1 MCNERLILK
10 YMNMKRFLISCT
22 VCCGFATASP
32 AQGLTDMTHS
42 REAVMHNLPLGA
54 THWTGGFWGDRFNVL
69 STTGIWSMWDTWNTP
84 YETIDALGL
93 HGSHGFANFQVAA
106 GTVKGKHHGPPFH
119 DGDMYKWLEACA
131 AAYAVT
137 KDPKLDQLMDQF
149 IEQVALAQRADGYI
163 HTPVNIEERNSLPPT
178 SLPPTPSCRGGE
190 STAQKASP
198 TGGGLEG
205 AGGSAGAGSA
215 ASENAAGI
223 EIGKDQK
230 HAFASR
236 LNFETYNLGH
246 LMTAGIIH
254 KRATGKTTL
263 FDCGRKAADFLYN
276 FLTNDAAELSRNA
289 ICPSHYMGATE
300 MYRETGD
307 KKYLTLAE
315 GLISI
320 RDSVKN
326 GEDHNQDRIPFRQQ
340 YEAMGH
346 AVRANYLYAGVAD
359 LYAETGEAQLKKNLE
374 AIWDD
379 IVNHKIYIMGGCGA
393 LYDGVSPDGTT
404 YNQPSIQQ
412 IHQAYGRQFQ
422 LPQEYAHNEIC
433 AQIGMLLYSWR
444 MFQTDMH
451 PKYID
456 NIENELYNG
465 ILSGVSLDG
474 KDYFYTEALRRTKEY
489 PYVLRWPKHRQR
501 YITCFCCPPN
511 TLRTLLEAQEYAYSI
526 KGDTLWVN
534 LYGQNTLKTDD
545 LEVEQQTDYP
555 WDGHI
560 TLTIKKAKH
569 LASIRMHIPGWSIG
583 MELRLN
589 GKPIAAEAL
598 REPRKWKKGDR
609 IELIL
614 PMRPRLIEANP
625 LVEEAK
631 NHIAIMRGPI
641 VYCLEGQDISAATGG
656 SSSAA
661 ATASP
666 RINDIAIP
674 ADVRFTET
682 KVTICG
688 HEMVA
693 LEADV
698 PIVNEDFWRN
708 DELYRELR
716 PVTNR
721 KAHIRLIPYYAWDN
735 RGIQDMSLWL
745 PLKR

>member
-1 MCNERLILK
+1 M
-10 YMNMKRFLISCT
+10 
-22 VCCGFATASP
+22 
-32 AQGLTDMTHS
+32 S
-42 REAVMHNLPLGA
+42 RSKQAKMQNLPMGA
-54 THWTGGFWGDRFNVL
+54 TQWTGGFWGDRFQML

-131 AAYAVT
+131 AVYAVT
-137 KDPKLDQLMDQF
+137 KDPKVDALMDKF

-163 HTPVNIEERNSLPPT
+163 HTPVVISERN
-178 SLPPTPSCRGGE
+178 
-190 STAQKASP
+190 
-198 TGGGLEG
+198 
-205 AGGSAGAGSA
+205 AGIDSHALT
-215 ASENAAGI
+215 ENAAGI

-246 LMTAGIIH
+246 LITAGIIH

-263 FDCGRKAADFLYN
+263 FECGKKAADFLYN

-289 ICPSHYMGATE
+289 ICPSHYMGAAE

-307 KKYLTLAE
+307 EKYLTLAK
-315 GLISI
+315 GLIAI
-320 RDSVKN
+320 RDSVTN
-326 GEDHNQDRIPFRQQ
+326 GEDHNQDRHKFRDQ

-359 LYAETGEAQLKKNLE
+359 LYAETGEAQLLKNLS

-422 LPQEYAHNEIC
+422 LPQEAAHNEIC
-433 AQIGMLLYSWR
+433 AQIGMMLYSWR
-444 MFQTDMH
+444 MFQTTID

-465 ILSGVSLDG
+465 ILSGISLDG
-474 KDYFYTEALRRTKEY
+474 KDYFYTEALRRTKEF
-489 PYVLRWPKHRQR
+489 PYVMRWPKHRQR

-511 TLRTLLEAQEYAYSI
+511 TLRTLCEAQEYAYSI

-534 LYGQNTLKTDD
+534 LYGQNKLTTKD
-545 LEVEQQTDYP
+545 LEIEQETNYP

-560 TLTIKKAKH
+560 KLTVKKAKH
-569 LASIRMHIPGWSIG
+569 LASIRMHIPGWATD
-583 MELRLN
+583 MTLKLN
-589 GKPIAAEAL
+589 GTPILAEDL
-598 REPRKWKKGDR
+598 RQPRKWKKGDV
-609 IELIL
+609 IELNL
-614 PMRPRLIEANP
+614 PMKARLIEANP

-631 NHIAIMRGPI
+631 NQIAVMRGPI
-641 VYCLEGQDISAATGG
+641 VYCLEGQDIEGG
-656 SSSAA
+656 H
-661 ATASP
+661 

-674 ADVRFTET
+674 ADVQFTEKKIT
-682 KVTICG
+682 MEG
-688 HEMVA
+688 HELIA

-698 PIVNEDFWRN
+698 PLVSKDSWRN
-708 DELYRELR
+708 EELYRELR
-716 PVTNR
+716 PVKNE
-721 KAHIRLIPYYAWDN
+721 KVHIRLIPYYAWDN
-735 RGIQDMSLWL
+735 RGIDDMSLWL
-745 PLKR
+745 PLQR

>member
-1 MCNERLILK
+1 MKRLILS
-10 YMNMKRFLISCT
+10 FL
-22 VCCGFATASP
+22 VCCVINATHIPLS
-32 AQGLTDMTHS
+32 AQGLTDMSHS
-42 REAVMHNLPLGA
+42 KQAVMQNLPLGV
-54 THWTGGFWGDRFNVL
+54 THWTGGFWGERFRVL

-84 YETIDALGL
+84 WEVVDANGK

-137 KDPKLDQLMDQF
+137 KDPKLDALMDQF

-163 HTPVNIEERNSLPPT
+163 HTPVVISERNQGIDSHALT
-178 SLPPTPSCRGGE
+178 
-190 STAQKASP
+190 
-198 TGGGLEG
+198 
-205 AGGSAGAGSA
+205 
-215 ASENAAGI
+215 ENAAGI

-263 FDCGRKAADFLYN
+263 FDCGRRAADFLYN

-289 ICPSHYMGATE
+289 ICPSHYMGAAE

-315 GLISI
+315 GLIGI

-444 MFQTDMH
+444 MYQTDMH
-451 PKYID
+451 PKYVD

-465 ILSGVSLDG
+465 ILSGISLDG

-511 TLRTLLEAQEYAYSI
+511 TLRTLLEAQEYAYSV

-569 LASIRMHIPGWSIG
+569 LASIRMHIPGWSTG

-589 GKPIAAEAL
+589 GKPIVAEAL
-598 REPRKWKKGDR
+598 REPRKWKKGDQ

-614 PMRPRLIEANP
+614 PIRPRLIEANP

-631 NHIAIMRGPI
+631 NHIAVMRGPI
-641 VYCLEGQDISAATGG
+641 VYCLEGQDISAAG
-656 SSSAA
+656 SEQ
-661 ATASP
+661 P
-666 RINDIAIP
+666 RINDIVIP
-674 ADVRFTET
+674 ADVQFKET
-682 KVTICG
+682 RITISG

-698 PIVNEDFWRN
+698 PLVNQDFWGK
-708 DELYRELR
+708 DDLYRELR
-716 PVTNR
+716 PLRGKT
-721 KAHIRLIPYYAWDN
+721 AHIRLIPYYAWDN

-745 PLKR
+745 PLAR